1 MEKDLDKKLY
11 NEYLKGDKEAFN
23 LLYNKYR
30 GKIEYFVY
38 NILKD
43 YSKAEDI
50 TQETFM
56 YIMQNPIKE
65 GYPFRQY
72 AYLVAKSRAYNYI
85 KVEKRR
91 NEISEQYINH
101 NLENVESDV
110 LEDIEIKETK
120 KELLNAIDQL
130 EEKYKNAI

>member
-11 NEYLKGDKEAFN
+11 NEYLKGNKEAFN

-56 YIMQNPIKE
+56 YIMQNPTKE
-65 GYPFRQY
+65 CYSFRQY

-91 NEISEQYINH
+91 N
-101 NLENVESDV
+101 
-110 LEDIEIKETK
+110 
-120 KELLNAIDQL
+120 
-130 EEKYKNAI
+130 